1 MTLEIE
7 LLIYAET
14 FLLLQQVCIE
24 KTLFNKAFLIYVQ
37 IAMDKKRMNWYLGL
51 NFIDVKDEMVQNIF
65 LIGSVTLAG
74 YEESE

>member
-1 MTLEIE
+1 
-7 LLIYAET
+7 
-14 FLLLQQVCIE
+14 
-24 KTLFNKAFLIYVQ
+24 
-37 IAMDKKRMNWYLGL
+37 MDKKRMNGYLGL

>member
-1 MTLEIE
+1 
-7 LLIYAET
+7 
-14 FLLLQQVCIE
+14 
-24 KTLFNKAFLIYVQ
+24 
-37 IAMDKKRMNWYLGL
+37 MDKKRMNYYFGL